1 MSQNTRLSVSTWS
14 LHRALGVTYPDSPG
28 EARQGRTETWGAGM
42 TDLLEIPARVAQMG
56 IHTLEIC
63 HFQIPHRE
71 GAWIGEMRGAL
82 QDAGV
87 ELFSVLV
94 DAGDITHPLHHEREV
109 EWAEGWID
117 VAAQLGAK
125 RARMIAGK
133 AENSPESM
141 ALSHNGLRRLAD
153 RGKEQ
158 GVRVT
163 IENWF
168 ALLSRPEHVHQL
180 LEGLEGD
187 VGLNLDFGNWGG
199 ATKYD
204 DLKAI
209 YPRAESCHAKC
220 HFDAPYLPDAEDYRH
235 CLELSK
241 EAGFAGPYTLV
252 YDGPGEDEW
261 EGLRREIEMVAPY
274 LH

>member
-1 MSQNTRLSVSTWS
+1 MGQQTRLSVSTWS

-28 EARQGRTETWGAGM
+28 ETRQGRTETWGAG
-42 TDLLEIPARVAQMG
+42 TIDLLEVPARVAEMG

-63 HFQIPHRE
+63 HFQIPHKE
-71 GAWIGEMRGAL
+71 GAWIEEMKSAL
-82 QDAGV
+82 QEAGV

-94 DAGDITHPLHHEREV
+94 DAGDITHPVHHEREV
-109 EWAEGWID
+109 EWAESWID
-117 VAAQLGAK
+117 VAGRLGAK
-125 RARMIAGK
+125 RARIIAGK
-133 AENSPESM
+133 AANSPEAM
-141 ALSHNGLRRLAD
+141 ALSLQGLRKLAD
-153 RGKEQ
+153 RGKAQ

-168 ALLSRPEHVHQL
+168 ALLSRPEHVLQL
-180 LEGLEGD
+180 LDGLNGD

-199 ATKYD
+199 STKYE
-204 DLKAI
+204 DLRAI

-220 HFDAPYLPDAEDYRH
+220 HFDTPFLPDSADYLH

-241 EAGFAGPYTLV
+241 EANFSGPYTLV
-252 YDGPGEDEW
+252 YDGPDGDEW